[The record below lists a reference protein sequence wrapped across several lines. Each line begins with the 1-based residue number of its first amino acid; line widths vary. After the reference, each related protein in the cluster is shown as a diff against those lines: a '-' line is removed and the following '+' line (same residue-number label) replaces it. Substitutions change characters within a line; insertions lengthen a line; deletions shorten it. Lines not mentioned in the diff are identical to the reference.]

1 MLYNDFGSVQQCTV
15 SLPGMANASAETP
28 WKTRMWMTPFHSENP
43 ASDGVQAKLDG
54 RLQTRSLL
62 QDKVL
67 NLGT

>member
-1 MLYNDFGSVQQCTV
+1 
-15 SLPGMANASAETP
+15 MANASAETP
-28 WKTRMWMTPFHSENP
+28 WKTRMWMTPSHSENP